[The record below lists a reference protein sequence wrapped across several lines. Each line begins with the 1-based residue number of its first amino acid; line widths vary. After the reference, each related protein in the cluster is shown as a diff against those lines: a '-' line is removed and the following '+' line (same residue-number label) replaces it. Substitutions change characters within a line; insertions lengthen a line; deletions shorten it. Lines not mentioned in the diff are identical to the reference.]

1 MGARAGLPGK
11 MAAAGGWAAE
21 AEEFEDAPDVEPLE
35 PTLANIIEQRSLK
48 WIFVGGKGGVGK
60 TTCSCSLAVQLC
72 RVRERACS
80 SSPPTPAHNISDAF
94 DQKFSKVPTKVKGYD
109 NLFAMEID
117 PSLGV
122 AELPDE
128 FFEEDNVL
136 SMGKKMMQ
144 EAMSAFPGIDEAMS
158 YAEVMRLVKGMNFS
172 VVVFDTAP
180 TGHTLRLLNFPTIV
194 ERGLGRLMQ
203 IKNQI
208 SPFISQM
215 CNMLGLGDMNAD
227 QLASKLEETLP
238 VIRSVSEQ
246 FRDPEQTTFICVCI
260 AEFLSLYETER
271 LIQELAK
278 CPHRHPHVVVNQ
290 LVFPDRGAREQDV
303 RGPAPHPGQ
312 VPGPGN
318 HGKPRLTA
326 APGTASRP
334 STWTR

>member
-1 MGARAGLPGK
+1 
-11 MAAAGGWAAE
+11 MAAGVAGWGVE

-35 PTLANIIEQRSLK
+35 PTLSNIIEQRSLK

-60 TTCSCSLAVQLC
+60 TTCSCSLAVQLSKG
-72 RVRERACS
+72 RES
-80 SSPPTPAHNISDAF
+80 VLIISTDPAHNISDAF

-128 FFEEDNVL
+128 FFEEDNML

-208 SPFISQM
+208 SPFISQ
-215 CNMLGLGDMNAD
+215 
-227 QLASKLEETLP
+227 
-238 VIRSVSEQ
+238 
-246 FRDPEQTTFICVCI
+246 EQTTFICVCI

-278 CPHRHPHVVVNQ
+278 CKIDTHNIIVNQ
-290 LVFPDRGAREQDV
+290 LVFPDPEKPCKMCEARHKIQAKYLDQMEDLYEDFHIVKLPLLPHEVRGADKVNTFSALLLE
-303 RGPAPHPGQ
+303 PY
-312 VPGPGN
+312 
-318 HGKPRLTA
+318 KP
-326 APGTASRP
+326 P
-334 STWTR
+334 STQ